1 MKIHIL
7 EELGIPRNEF
17 VSAAKEHEITWLNEE
32 CDKSLVEVIITVKT
46 KLGKDII
53 EQYPNLKIIAVAF
66 TGYDSVDLDYCRENN
81 IAVCN
86 VPAYSTNS
94 VAELTIALAISLL
107 REIPKGNKIIREG
120 QWNLGKAGNELYGKT
135 VGICGT
141 GTIGIRVAEIFKVLG
156 CNIIGWS
163 RTQRKE
169 FIDLGGKYV
178 DSLNELCES
187 SDILSIHVPVNSETK
202 GLIGEEQ
209 LNKMKDTSYLINT
222 ARGPI
227 IDEKALIKVLQ
238 NRSIAGA
245 GLDVFE
251 IEPISNENPLLKL
264 DNVILTPHIAFK
276 TEEALIRRAEVTIKN
291 INDFENDIKTNRV
304 DLNV

>member
-7 EELGIPRNEF
+7 EELGILRSEF
-17 VSAAKEHEITWLNEE
+17 ITSAKGHEISWFDEE
-32 CDKSLVEVIITVKT
+32 INRFEIEAIISVKT
-46 KLGKDII
+46 QLGKDII
-53 EQYPNLKIIAVAF
+53 DLYPNLKIIAVAF
-66 TGYDSVDLDYCRENN
+66 TGYDSVDLNCCREKN

-94 VAELTIALAISLL
+94 VAELAIALTINLL
-107 REIPKGNKIIREG
+107 REIPKGNKVIREG

-135 VGICGT
+135 IGICGT

-178 DSLNELCES
+178 DSLNELCKS
-187 SDILSIHVPVNSETK
+187 VDILSIHIPANSETK

-209 LNKMKDTSYLINT
+209 LNRMKSSAYLINT

-227 IDEKALIKVLQ
+227 IDEEALIKVLQ

-264 DNVILTPHIAFK
+264 DNIILTPHIAFK

-291 INDFENDIKTNRV
+291 INDFVNDIKTNRV
-304 DLNV
+304 D

>member
-1 MKIHIL
+1 MKVHIL
-7 EELGIPRNEF
+7 EELGIPRKNF
-17 VSAAKEHEITWLNEE
+17 VSAAKDHEVSWFDEE
-32 CDKSLVEVIITVKT
+32 INNTEIEVIVSVKT

-53 EQYPNLKIIAVAF
+53 EQYPNLKIIALAF
-66 TGYDSVDLDYCRENN
+66 TGYDSVDLNYCREKN

-107 REIPKGNKIIREG
+107 REISKGNKVIREG

-178 DSLNELCES
+178 DSLEELCGV
-187 SDILSIHVPVNSETK
+187 SDILSIHVPANSETK

-209 LNKMKDTSYLINT
+209 LNKMKSSAYLINT

-227 IDEKALIKVLQ
+227 IDEKALIKILQ

-245 GLDVFE
+245 GLDVYE
-251 IEPISNENPLLKL
+251 VEPISNENPLLKL
-264 DNVILTPHIAFK
+264 DNVTLTPHIAFK
-276 TEEALIRRAEVTIKN
+276 TKEALIRRAEVTINN
-291 INDFENDIKTNRV
+291 INDFDNDIKTNRV
-304 DLNV
+304 D